1 MALPK
6 NNTRTKKAKMGIRVP
21 WFLVIPGLV
30 CALVA
35 HFIAPIQGAFY
46 AFTDFKGIG
55 SYNFIW
61 FENFKTMW
69 ESSSDKMAI
78 LNTFKLAI
86 PFVLLTCVL
95 GLILALILCHNF
107 KTKFFM
113 RSVLFAPAVMIPLAI
128 TQIWK
133 YIFNYDGPLN
143 LLLQGV
149 GLGHLCQNWLGTVEY
164 GLLCILIVMLW
175 QNMGYAMVIF
185 NAGLQSIPEELYEAA
200 SIDGANAWKRFW
212 NVTLPQLAPSF
223 TVVITLMTITGLR
236 VFDQVIGLTNGGP
249 AGSTHTLASDYYIQ
263 TWAYGRY
270 GYGTALALVLT
281 LLVTMVGILEVLA
294 GRKKEDSIS

>member
-6 NNTRTKKAKMGIRVP
+6 NNGRAKKAKIGIKVP

-30 CALVA
+30 CALIA

-61 FENFKTMW
+61 FDNFKTMW
-69 ESSSDKMAI
+69 ESTSDKLAI

-95 GLILALILCHNF
+95 GLILALVLCHNF

-133 YIFNYDGPLN
+133 YIFNFDGPLN
-143 LLLQGV
+143 LLLQGM

-164 GLLCILIVMLW
+164 GLSVP
-175 QNMGYAMVIF
+175 
-185 NAGLQSIPEELYEAA
+185 SDLYEAA
-200 SIDGANAWKRFW
+200 TIDGANAWKRFW

-281 LLVTMVGILEVLA
+281 LLVTVVGIIEVLA